1 MHIAEGIITG
11 VAAFAYAGAGAA
23 LMAVGA
29 RGIRR
34 FQEEHPE
41 RKPLIGMGAAVI
53 FFLTLIPIPAF
64 TGTTSH
70 PCATPLIA
78 ILLGPRVALALT
90 GVSLLLQAAL
100 FAHGGFSS
108 WGANLLALG
117 LVGGMSGWGAFQF
130 ARKLG
135 APIGWAGALG
145 GVVGDILVYVAAGL
159 ILALALSHAPGAQ
172 YSFAGYLSV
181 IYVAYGPTQLPLAL
195 GEAAIT
201 GLVLRHV
208 LRQRPEVLSD
218 LRVWGGRDVQST

>member
-11 VAAFAYAGAGAA
+11 APAFAYAGAGVA
-23 LMAVGA
+23 LMAIGA
-29 RGIRR
+29 GGIRH
-34 FQEEHPE
+34 FQQQHSE

-108 WGANLLALG
+108 WGANLMALG
-117 LVGGMSGWGAFQF
+117 LVGGLTGWGGFQL
-130 ARKLG
+130 ARKVG
-135 APIGWAGALG
+135 ASIGWSGAVG
-145 GVVGDILVYVAAGL
+145 GFLGDIAVYGAAGL
-159 ILALALSHAPGAQ
+159 VLALALSHAPGAQ
-172 YSFAGYLSV
+172 YSFTGYLSV
-181 IYVAYGPTQLPLAL
+181 IYVAYGPTQLPLAI

-201 GLVLRHV
+201 GLVLRHM

-218 LRVWGGRDVQST
+218 LSVWRAPDARPT